1 MNNEL
6 ATKHEALLAYI
17 GELESCLVA
26 FSAGVDSTVV
36 AKAAQLALGDR
47 AIAITADSPSL
58 AAGELE
64 QARELAELIGI
75 RHHVVATT
83 EFTSNE
89 YTRNHTDRCYHCK
102 SELYSRMDDL
112 LEQFGIKTL
121 LNGANLDDQGDYRP
135 GMQAAREHQVLS
147 PLLVCGFTKEDVRA
161 LADHWKLPVWDKP
174 AAPCLSSRI
183 AYGEEVTPQRVAMVD
198 SAEQVLRQ
206 FGLNEV
212 RVRYHKDDMARI
224 EAPLEWLPKL
234 CEEGVRETL
243 VSQLKTIGFKFVSI
257 DLEGFRSGSLNVVV
271 PIESLKLGTS

>member
-1 MNNEL
+1 MKPELNQKNES
-6 ATKHEALLAYI
+6 LLAYI
-17 GELESCLVA
+17 GALDSCLVA

-58 AAGELE
+58 ATGELA
-64 QARELAELIGI
+64 QARERADLIGI
-75 RHHVVATT
+75 KHHVVATS
-83 EFTSNE
+83 EFASNE
-89 YTRNHTDRCYHCK
+89 YTQNHTDRCYHCK
-102 SELYSRMDDL
+102 SELYARMDEL
-112 LEQFGIKTL
+112 LEKFGSKTL

-147 PLLVCGFTKEDVRA
+147 PLLACGFRKQDVRA
-161 LADHWKLPVWDKP
+161 LAEHWQLPVWDKP

-183 AYGEEVTPQRVAMVD
+183 AYGEEVTPERVAMVD
-198 SAEQVLRQ
+198 AAEQVLRQ
-206 FGLNEV
+206 LGLTEV

-234 CEEGVRETL
+234 CEEGIRETL

-271 PIESLKLGTS
+271 PIESLKLGKD